1 MLDVNGFEALDLGID
16 LLVQKFVDTIK
27 ETSSTV
33 VGLSGFLT
41 LAFDSLKETVDAI
54 KQARL
59 RDEIKIMIGGSHID
73 DDSWACT
80 SANAYVKGA
89 MAACAYLKKGLEVRK
104 KWRRHLRTWVE
115 KENSE
120 SETQSS

>member
-1 MLDVNGFEALDLGID
+1 M
-16 LLVQKFVDTIK
+16 
-27 ETSSTV
+27 
-33 VGLSGFLT
+33 
-41 LAFDSLKETVDAI
+41 VDAI

-73 DDSWACT
+73 NDSWACT
-80 SANAYVKGA
+80 SASAYVKGA
-89 MAACAYLKKGLEVRK
+89 MAACAYLKKILEVRK
-104 KWRRHLRTWVE
+104 KWQRHLRTWVE